1 VLTISDNGIGLSEDL
16 DFKNTDSLGLQL
28 VNSLINQIDG
38 EIELNKDHG
47 TNFKIKFKE
56 LKYAKRL

>member
-1 VLTISDNGIGLSEDL
+1 MLTISDNGIGLSDEL

-38 EIELNKDHG
+38 EIELNKNHG
-47 TNFKIKFKE
+47 TTFIIRFKE